1 MSVVLT
7 ANALPVSVVADTLKP
22 TMKGKLMSYQ
32 YNPTAKEMRDAFFV
46 AYGASGDAMMMG
58 ALFGHL
64 QYKKP
69 EYLEKLYQETL
80 DKVKGDLVEK
90 GLI

>member
-1 MSVVLT
+1 
-7 ANALPVSVVADTLKP
+7 
-22 TMKGKLMSYQ
+22 MSYK
-32 YNPTAKEMRDAFFV
+32 YNPTANEMRDAFFV
-46 AYGASGDAMMMG
+46 AYGASGDVMMMG

-64 QYKKP
+64 QYKEPK
-69 EYLEKLYQETL
+69 YLEKLYQETL